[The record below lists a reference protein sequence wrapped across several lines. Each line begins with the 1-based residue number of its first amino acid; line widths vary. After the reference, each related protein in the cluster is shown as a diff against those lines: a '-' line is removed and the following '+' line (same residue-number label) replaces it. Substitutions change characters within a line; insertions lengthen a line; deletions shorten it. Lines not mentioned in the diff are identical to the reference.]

1 MQSENGHKVGG
12 HVVEDQKQIWI
23 SSWWINHLGS
33 VQTKFYSG
41 NWLIQSIILF
51 VNNNKGIEWRRLKIE
66 GGGLINFLPGLKGGE
81 LIREGWLIL
90 EGGWL
95 YRGLMVYEQGGFLL

>member
-66 GGGLINFLPGLKGGE
+66 GGGLINFLPGLKGGGGS
-81 LIREGWLIL
+81 LL
-90 EGGWL
+90 E
-95 YRGLMVYEQGGFLL
+95 RGDLF